1 MTKIATT
8 KKFQQNHP
16 GLAARLAGVVGSLE
30 VTREVIICD
39 ASEHDTHRAGF
50 VPVRHEPEAPT
61 IMAGNPLRELVY
73 DGGHPEMALAALI
86 ARIGAEG
93 GEGPIGADPESL
105 TVYALAGRLAATDVP
120 VLITGPT
127 GAGKEVL
134 SRHIHRLSNRAKGP
148 FVALNCAAIPEAML
162 EAMLFGHIK
171 GAFTGATAASL
182 GHFREADGGTLLL
195 DEIAEMPLP
204 LQAKLLRALQE
215 GEVTPVG
222 ATRPIKVDVRI
233 LACANRHLPD
243 EVAAGRFRE
252 DLFYRLNV
260 FPIAMPPISQRPGDI
275 APLAASLLLKHTMT
289 AGGPRW
295 IEMAAFTALC
305 RHRWPGNVRELEN
318 VIRRAVVLAGKGKT
332 IGIDH
337 IVFDQLSSVA
347 QVDESKSS
355 FDLPAEDDATD
366 PLSSVVKRSEA
377 KAIIETLRACG
388 GRRVDAAKR
397 LGISERTLRYRLA
410 SYRDAGVP
418 LEAAL

>member
-1 MTKIATT
+1 MTKIAIT
-8 KKFQQNHP
+8 KKFQQQHP
-16 GLAARLAGVVGSLE
+16 GLAGRLAGVSGSLVLGRE
-30 VTREVIICD
+30 VTVCD
-39 ASEHDTHRAGF
+39 AGEQESHRPGV
-50 VPVRHEPEAPT
+50 VPVRHDPACPS
-61 IMAGNPLRELVY
+61 IMAAGSLRELVY
-73 DGGHPEMALAALI
+73 DGAHPDMALAALI
-86 ARIGAEG
+86 ARIGAEA

-105 TVYALAGRLAATDVP
+105 TVYALAARLAATDVP

-134 SRHIHRLSNRAKGP
+134 SKHVHRLSNRAKGP
-148 FVALNCAAIPEAML
+148 FIALNCAAIPEAML

-195 DEIAEMPLP
+195 DEIAEMPLT

-260 FPIAMPPISQRPGDI
+260 FPIAMPPLAQRPGDV
-275 APLAASLLLKHTMT
+275 APLAAALLFKHTKT

-295 IEMAAFTALC
+295 IGPAAFAALSN
-305 RHRWPGNVRELEN
+305 HRWPGNVRELEN
-318 VIRRAVVLAGKGKT
+318 VIRRAVVLAGDANV

-337 IVFDQLSSVA
+337 IVFDMLTSVA
-347 QVDESKSS
+347 REAGE
-355 FDLPAEDDATD
+355 LPVLDSLEDSND
-366 PLSSVVKRSEA
+366 PLAKVVKRSEA
-377 KAIIETLRACG
+377 KAIIDTLRACG
-388 GRRVDAAKR
+388 GKRIDAAKR

-410 SYRDAGVP
+410 SYREAGVP